1 MACDVP
7 RNNAR
12 SRLSEEWILAM
23 SALADGSAATAC
35 LVSGGLVDPAA
46 MTALDVSTKQPP
58 TFTIRGP
65 PRQPDRRRDPTV
77 V

>member
-1 MACDVP
+1 
-7 RNNAR
+7 
-12 SRLSEEWILAM
+12 M
-23 SALADGSAATAC
+23 SAPADGSAATAC